1 MQNAGALLVH
11 FLNWNC
17 RNKCRKIRNIIW
29 ESRGAESCG
38 GATWL
43 DIQYGTTLRFRA
55 NWTSCVCVCV
65 CVCVCDVI
73 QMELLA
79 INRLAMQFISSS
91 AAIQWRPQV
100 KGHSRRTRRKGH
112 LLITI
117 ILHQVESKINSIIT
131 FNLPTLIRWSHSVE
145 SHL

>member
-1 MQNAGALLVH
+1 MCIFQIEIVGINAEKSGIL
-11 FLNWNC
+11 
-17 RNKCRKIRNIIW
+17 
-29 ESRGAESCG
+29 
-38 GATWL
+38 
-43 DIQYGTTLRFRA
+43 YGSHVVLSHVVGPRDL
-55 NWTSCVCVCV
+55 TSNTERRYVSEPIGRRV

-131 FNLPTLIRWSHSVE
+131 FNLPTLIR
-145 SHL
+145 